1 MMIKSRAAVAH
12 GAHRPMT
19 IETIEY
25 EEPQG
30 SDVLVKIRATGLCH
44 SDLHILDGSLPFQF
58 PVVLGHEGSGT
69 VVRCGPDAKGFEP
82 GDHVVALFVPE
93 CGVCVACTSGKTN
106 LCALRSR
113 EEHTRAFWNGQE
125 IKRMSGIGTFAEYSV
140 IRDAALAKVN
150 PKAPFDR
157 SFYAGCGVTTGVG
170 AAVFQAKVET
180 GAKVIVFGLGGIGL
194 NVLQGARLQQASMI
208 IGVDTNPAREEIAR
222 KMGATHFVNPKA
234 IDGDLVEHLRV
245 LTGGGADYTFECVGI
260 TSLMKQAS
268 DAAHP
273 LWGVL
278 TFVGAAPI
286 QDMVCASPFDF
297 LGGRK
302 WQGTLFGGAKGKTD
316 TPKIIDWYLD
326 GKIDIDSLV
335 THEIALE
342 DINEGFEMMKRG
354 ESIRTVITL
363 D

>member
-1 MMIKSRAAVAH
+1 LTAA
-12 GAHRPMT
+12 
-19 IETIEY
+19 
-25 EEPQG
+25 
-30 SDVLVKIRATGLCH
+30 
-44 SDLHILDGSLPFQF
+44 
-58 PVVLGHEGSGT
+58 
-69 VVRCGPDAKGFEP
+69 
-82 GDHVVALFVPE
+82 
-93 CGVCVACTSGKTN
+93 
-106 LCALRSR
+106 
-113 EEHTRAFWNGQE
+113 
-125 IKRMSGIGTFAEYSV
+125 
-140 IRDAALAKVN
+140 
-150 PKAPFDR
+150 
-157 SFYAGCGVTTGVG
+157 FYAGCGVTTGVG

-245 LTGGGADYTFECVGI
+245 LTGGGGDYTFECVGI